1 MGVESRFNIHGL
13 KSRLRSCGQGGDIE
27 TIKAMRIRL
36 APAKAITQMDKLF
49 LQRLRLLKV
58 RASGGF
64 TFMKMK

>member
-1 MGVESRFNIHGL
+1 
-13 KSRLRSCGQGGDIE
+13 
-27 TIKAMRIRL
+27 MRIRL
-36 APAKAITQMDKLF
+36 APAKALTQMDKLF